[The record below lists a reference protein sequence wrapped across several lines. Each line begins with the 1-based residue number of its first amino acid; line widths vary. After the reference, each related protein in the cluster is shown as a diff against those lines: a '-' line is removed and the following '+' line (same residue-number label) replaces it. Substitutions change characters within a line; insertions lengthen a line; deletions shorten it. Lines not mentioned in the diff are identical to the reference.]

1 MILNLGILLLV
12 LVVCEIFLQ
21 IIIKYF
27 RRDFQ
32 WLITEKDSN
41 PFFDKIALKKFI
53 NNSFDKELG
62 WVRKPNTTGVEVG
75 ANSKIVYHIDSNG
88 SRENL
93 VGSKVTIASFG
104 DSYTF
109 GRQVEDFQTWQVR
122 LSEKLGEKVLNYGV
136 GNYGADQAFLY
147 YQRQKIPKT
156 TKIVILGIVPE
167 TICRIHSYWKHYLEF
182 GNTFAFKPRYTL
194 DHGKLKLHKNP
205 IEGLEDF
212 DDFEKVLGV
221 LKKYDDFYE
230 IKFKKLQ
237 FRFPYLK
244 SYFLNFKRNSMLLY
258 SLSKRKVFHFL
269 GVENKKVEN
278 DPFNRIMIDNI
289 KHSHEMYQNKQA
301 CKLLELILI
310 KFCDMARDRGHTPL
324 LLIMPQLIDLKIINE
339 VGHTPYEDF
348 FFEMSK
354 KESVIDTTL
363 DLNKE
368 NSKIFYTEDLYGGH
382 FSELGNQLVADKVF
396 DYLSE
401 S

>member
-62 WVRKPNTTGVEVG
+62 WVRKPNTTGIEVG
-75 ANSKIVYHIDSNG
+75 ANSKIIYHIDSNG
-88 SRENL
+88 SRVNL

-156 TKIVILGIVPE
+156 TQPPRHPPTIIIRLFKAHLPHALQPRHRVSSSDHRATVGHRKNQRVII
-167 TICRIHSYWKHYLEF
+167 R
-182 GNTFAFKPRYTL
+182 
-194 DHGKLKLHKNP
+194 NP
-205 IEGLEDF
+205 QRPGSI
-212 DDFEKVLGV
+212 
-221 LKKYDDFYE
+221 
-230 IKFKKLQ
+230 
-237 FRFPYLK
+237 
-244 SYFLNFKRNSMLLY
+244 
-258 SLSKRKVFHFL
+258 
-269 GVENKKVEN
+269 
-278 DPFNRIMIDNI
+278 
-289 KHSHEMYQNKQA
+289 
-301 CKLLELILI
+301 
-310 KFCDMARDRGHTPL
+310 FCDQNQTRF
-324 LLIMPQLIDLKIINE
+324 IKIN
-339 VGHTPYEDF
+339 
-348 FFEMSK
+348 
-354 KESVIDTTL
+354 
-363 DLNKE
+363 
-368 NSKIFYTEDLYGGH
+368 
-382 FSELGNQLVADKVF
+382 
-396 DYLSE
+396 
-401 S
+401 